1 MRRIRRLLNT
11 LFSRQRPNRQ
21 NRIAWKR
28 MRDVAIED
36 RPTVQMQAVNHLLHL
51 EENYTTVPMK
61 AVRPLASVQ
70 QTEPITVLNLTNH
83 IKAVVVVQKEERK
96 Q

>member
-28 MRDVAIED
+28 TRDIPIED
-36 RPTVQMQAVNHLLHL
+36 RPTVQLQAVNHLLHL

-70 QTEPITVLNLTNH
+70 QTEPITVLNLTDH
-83 IKAVVVVQKEERK
+83 IKAVMQKEERK